1 MKPTKAYQLKTN
13 SREHRV
19 LNVIQRLAYEL
30 DGTGWGQDFVFSLR
44 DVQQRIKGQTWVKI
58 YGANGVRQA
67 LIRLEED
74 GWITNQNDQW
84 VIENSKIYEVI

>member
-1 MKPTKAYQLKTN
+1 MQPTKAYQLKTK

-19 LNVIQRLAYEL
+19 LNLIQRLAYEL
-30 DGTGWGQDFVFSLR
+30 DATSEDFVFSLR

-67 LIRLEED
+67 LIKLEED
-74 GWITNQNDQW
+74 GWITNQQDKW